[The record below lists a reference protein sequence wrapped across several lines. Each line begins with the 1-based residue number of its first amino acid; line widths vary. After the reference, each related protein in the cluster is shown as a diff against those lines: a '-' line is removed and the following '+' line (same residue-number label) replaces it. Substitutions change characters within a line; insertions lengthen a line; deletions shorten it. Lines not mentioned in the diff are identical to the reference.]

1 MILRFVLFTLV
12 LASSMVHAERTVTHV
27 TDLLGRTVNI
37 KLPVQRVILGEGRQ
51 LYLVAMLDKEN
62 PAQRIVAW
70 RKDLIQSDPAT
81 WQQYRQQFPQLEK
94 IPTFGGSEQG
104 TFDIE
109 QAINLKPDVII
120 MNMDARNA
128 IVDSGYEAALTSAGI
143 PIIYVDL
150 RYDPIAH
157 IPPTVKLFGE
167 LFGRSDRAEA
177 YLKFR
182 DSELRRVISKVSK
195 LQGPLPKVFLERL
208 GGYSEECCMTFG
220 KGSFGRFV
228 KLAGGD
234 NIAANLA
241 PGSFFTV
248 NPEKVIALNPDI
260 VILTSGNF
268 QAFVPGGKW
277 IPLGPGVDTEESRRK
292 LAWFTTRPAYANST
306 ARRNNAFFAIWHQFY
321 NSPYDVIA
329 IQQLAKW
336 IHPQLFANLDPDD
349 TFRRLHQNFLPVPY
363 QSGYMV
369 SLQKEEN
376 NHDVKSGT
384 TPR

>member
-1 MILRFVLFTLV
+1 MILRFILFTLV
-12 LASSMVHAERTVTHV
+12 LASSMVHAEQTVTNV
-27 TDLLGRTVNI
+27 TDLLGRTVKI

-109 QAINLKPDVII
+109 QAIKLKPDVII

-143 PIIYVDL
+143 PIIYVDF
-150 RYDPIAH
+150 RYDPISH
-157 IPPTVKLFGE
+157 IPPTVKIFGE
-167 LFGRSDRAEA
+167 LFGKSDQAEA

-195 LQGPLPKVFLERL
+195 LQEPLPKVFLERL

-228 KLAGGD
+228 KLAGGK

-241 PGSFFTV
+241 PGSFFTI

-268 QAFVPGGKW
+268 QAFVPGGRW
-277 IPLGPGVDTEESRRK
+277 IPLGPGVNIVESRRK
-292 LAWFTTRPAYANST
+292 LAWFTTRPAYENST

-336 IHPQLFANLDPDD
+336 IHPQLFEDLDPDD
-349 TFRRLHQNFLPVPY
+349 TFRRLHQKFLPVPY

-369 SLQKEEN
+369 SLQKEES
-376 NHDVKSGT
+376 NHDVRSGT